1 MPPVRPIVP
10 MYPLFLS
17 QRRFRLH
24 VEDADRCIMRRD
36 LGSRRCFAVTLQP
49 HVVGNLRHGD
59 GLVLILGP
67 SRSPLYAGE
76 IEEMTES
83 QRWRLTVIKLGSAE
97 VDSRERRS
105 GP

>member
-1 MPPVRPIVP
+1 M
-10 MYPLFLS
+10 
-17 QRRFRLH
+17 H

-67 SRSPLYAGE
+67 SRSPLYAVE
-76 IEEMTES
+76 IEEMTVVAMEADRN
-83 QRWRLTVIKLGSAE
+83 QVGFCGSRFEGKAIGAMMGAP
-97 VDSRERRS
+97 R
-105 GP
+105 GG